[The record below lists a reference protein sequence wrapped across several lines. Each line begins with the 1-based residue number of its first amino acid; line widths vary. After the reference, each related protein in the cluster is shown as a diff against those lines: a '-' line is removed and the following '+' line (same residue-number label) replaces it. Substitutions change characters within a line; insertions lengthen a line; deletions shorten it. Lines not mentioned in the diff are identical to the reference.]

1 MYINDEIEFT
11 KYGEVKAPDRP
22 LEFIFLE
29 LLKTTVESDNAKIV
43 PIITD

>member
-22 LEFIFLE
+22 LDFFLE
-29 LLKTTVESDNAKIV
+29 LLKTAESDNAKIV